1 MIPIE
6 WLNELIQ
13 ERDGFRRLL
22 NECGSL
28 PRAAHRLALAKCMTD
43 ERYTSVPTRLELR
56 AAARQIANRVPGTCV
71 PDAQSLAHEC
81 AALGLDVI

>member
-13 ERDGFRRLL
+13 ERDGYRRLL
-22 NECGSL
+22 AECGSL
-28 PRAAHRLALAKCMTD
+28 SLAAHRLAKAKCLTH
-43 ERYTSVPTRLELR
+43 EHYVSVPTRLELR

-71 PDAQSLAHEC
+71 PDTR
-81 AALGLDVI
+81 ALLRDCEDHGLDVI